1 MKVKK
6 TRKLR
11 GFLSIELLLVLS
23 VMAIFG
29 GISLYVGKR
38 VIDRA
43 KMVAMDVE
51 AQMFIA
57 VLLEYRDMT
66 GRWPIVTRKWVS
78 VRAVASEL
86 SWELDRVLLD
96 NPYSLNSENPREFP
110 NIWVRMDG
118 QPNRWGENVLAE
130 LQRLAQRPVPEN
142 RIRVFE
148 GVRYFFPRAQDLHWV
163 WSTEGD
169 VVNGEADDNH
179 AGVN

>member
-1 MKVKK
+1 M
-6 TRKLR
+6 
-11 GFLSIELLLVLS
+11 LVLT

-38 VIDRA
+38 VVDRA
-43 KMVAMDVE
+43 KMVAMEAE

-78 VRAVASEL
+78 IRAVALEL
-86 SWELDRVLLD
+86 RQELDRVLLN
-96 NPYSLNSENPREFP
+96 NPYTANSENPREFP
-110 NIWVRMDG
+110 NIWIRMDG
-118 QPNRWGENVLAE
+118 QPNRWGENVLTE
-130 LQRLAQRPVPEN
+130 LQRLTQRPVPEN
-142 RIRVFE
+142 RIRIFE
-148 GVRYFFPRAQDLHWV
+148 GVRYFFPRTRDLHWV

>member
-1 MKVKK
+1 MASKK
-6 TRKLR
+6 THKIR
-11 GFLSIELLLVLS
+11 GFLSIELMLVLS

-43 KMVAMDVE
+43 KMVAME
-51 AQMFIA
+51 AEVQMFIA

-66 GRWPIVTRKWVS
+66 GRSPIVTRKWVS
-78 VRAVASEL
+78 IRAVALEL
-86 SWELDRVLLD
+86 RQELDRVLLN
-96 NPYSLNSENPREFP
+96 NPYTANSENPREFP
-110 NIWVRMDG
+110 NIWIRMDG
-118 QPNRWGENVLAE
+118 QHNRWGETILAE
-130 LQRLAQRPVPEN
+130 LQRLAQNDVPEN
-142 RIRVFE
+142 RIRIFE
-148 GVRYFFPRAQDLHWV
+148 GVRYFFPRADEQYWV